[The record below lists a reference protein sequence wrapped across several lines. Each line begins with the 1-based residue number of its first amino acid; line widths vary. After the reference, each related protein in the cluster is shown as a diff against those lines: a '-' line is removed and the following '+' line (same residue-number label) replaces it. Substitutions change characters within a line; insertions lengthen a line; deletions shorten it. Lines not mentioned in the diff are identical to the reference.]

1 MVGIPPERVRTVAVV
16 GHTGSG
22 KTTLVEALLATAG
35 VIKRMGRVE
44 DGTTVSDHEPE
55 EKERGGSLFAT
66 AATMTW
72 TPHVE
77 PGGPAEQ
84 PHLVQLLDCPGDP
97 DLLGQVDA
105 ALHVADL
112 ALIVVS
118 AADGVQVGTELAW
131 RLCDDLGLPRL
142 VVLTACD
149 KERAD
154 VDGVVSELKERF
166 GRGIAPLELP
176 VGAEADFRGVLDLL
190 SDRCCTYQDGTPTC
204 GPIPEDMLDEEHA
217 VHDQLVE
224 GIVEA
229 DDELMMR
236 YLDGDVLTVAEL
248 EKALAS
254 GVAEGVVHPVVLASS
269 TRRVALDRLADYLCE
284 VGPSPADRPSVLT
297 NGEALTSDP
306 NGPAVAVV
314 WRTIDD
320 RFQGRL
326 SLCRCLSGT
335 ITPDAVLRNP
345 RAAADERLHQLLAVR
360 GAATEVVQEVVS
372 GHVFAVAKLATT
384 GTGDTLASKG
394 CESVVDWSP
403 PPPPVHEVAISPKGR
418 ADDDKLMTAL
428 QRLQQEDPWLVV
440 RRDDEAHQTVLGGRG
455 AMHLQVALQRLQRK
469 FAVEVEV
476 GDVAVPYRETV
487 RAPATAEGRYKKQTG
502 GHGQFGVCTL
512 VVEPLARGA
521 GFEFVDAV
529 VGGAIPRNLIPAVEK
544 GVVEAMARGGPAGY
558 RVVDV
563 RVTLTDGKHHPVDSS
578 EMSFKAAGA
587 LAFNEALAKAGTVV
601 LEPVRKLVVTC
612 PPELQGDVLGDLT
625 SRRGRVVGTDVD
637 RRGDAVI
644 TALVPVA
651 ELRRYALDLRSL
663 SSTRATFSAEP
674 AGYDERPAHLAVT

>member
-1 MVGIPPERVRTVAVV
+1 MGIPPERVRTVAVV

-22 KTTLVEALLATAG
+22 KTTLVEALLATGG
-35 VIKRMGRVE
+35 VINRMGRVE

-55 EKERGGSLFAT
+55 EKERGGSLFTA

-77 PGGPAEQ
+77 PGGPEEQ

-112 ALIVVS
+112 ALIVVG

-154 VDGVVSELKERF
+154 PGRVVAELKERF

-190 SDRCCTYQDGTPTC
+190 SDRCCTYEGGKPTC
-204 GPIPEDMLDEEHA
+204 GPIPDDMVDEEHA

-229 DDELMMR
+229 DDDLMMR
-236 YLDGDVLTVAEL
+236 YLEGDVPTVVEL
-248 EKALAS
+248 EKALAQ
-254 GVAEGVVHPVVLASS
+254 GVAAGVVHPVVLASAL
-269 TRRVALDRLADYLCE
+269 RCVAVDRLADFLCE
-284 VGPSPADRPSVLT
+284 VGTSPVARPTLLT
-297 NGEALTSDP
+297 DGELLACDAA
-306 NGPAVAVV
+306 GPTVAVV

-335 ITPDAVLRNP
+335 ITPDAVLRNS
-345 RAAADERLHQLLAVR
+345 RAGDERLHQLLSLR
-360 GAATEVVQEVVS
+360 GASTEPVPEVS
-372 GHVFAVAKLATT
+372 AGQLFAVAKLAST
-384 GTGDTLASKG
+384 GTGDTLAAKG
-394 CESVVDWSP
+394 CEAVVDWSP
-403 PPPPVHEVAISPKGR
+403 PPPPAHEVAIAPKGR

-428 QRLQQEDPWLVV
+428 HRLQQEDPWLVV

-455 AMHLQVALQRLQRK
+455 GMHLQVALQRLQRK
-469 FAVEVEV
+469 YAVEVET
-476 GDVAVPYRETV
+476 GEVAIPYRETI
-487 RAPATAEGRYKKQTG
+487 RGTATAEGRYKKQTG
-502 GHGQFGVCTL
+502 GHGQYGVCTL
-512 VVEPLARGA
+512 VVEPLPRGG
-521 GFEFVDAV
+521 GFEFVDAI

-544 GVVEAMARGGPAGY
+544 GVLEAMARGGPAGY
-558 RVVDV
+558 QVIDV
-563 RVTLTDGKHHPVDSS
+563 KVTLTDGKYHSVDSS

-587 LAFNEALAKAGTVV
+587 LAFNEALASAGTVV

-625 SRRGRVVGTDVD
+625 SRRGRVVGADVD
-637 RRGDAVI
+637 GRGDAVI
-644 TALVPVA
+644 TALVPAA

-663 SSTRATFSAEP
+663 SSTRATFSAEE
-674 AGYDERPAHLAVT
+674 AGYDERPAHLAMT

>member
-1 MVGIPPERVRTVAVV
+1 VHTVAVV

-22 KTTLVEALLATAG
+22 KTTLVEALLATGG
-35 VIKRMGRVE
+35 VINRMGRVE

-55 EKERGGSLFAT
+55 EKERGGSLFT
-66 AATMTW
+66 AAVAMTW
-72 TPHVE
+72 TPRVE
-77 PGGPAEQ
+77 PGGPEEA
-84 PHLVQLLDCPGDP
+84 PHLLQLLDCPGDP
-97 DLLGQVDA
+97 DLVGQVDA

-112 ALIVVS
+112 AVVVVS

-131 RLCDDLGLPRL
+131 RLCDDLSLPRL

-154 VDGVVSELKERF
+154 VDGAVAELKERF

-176 VGAEADFRGVLDLL
+176 VVAAAGFCGVLDLL
-190 SDRCCTYQDGTPTC
+190 SDRCCTYEDGEPSC
-204 GPIPEDMLDEEHA
+204 GPIPDDLVDLEHA

-229 DDELMMR
+229 DDDLVER
-236 YLDGDVLTVAEL
+236 YLAGDAPSVAEL
-248 EKALAS
+248 ERALAS
-254 GVAEGVVHPVVLASS
+254 GVAAGVVHPVVLVSAV
-269 TRRVALDRLADYLCE
+269 RCVAVDRLADYLCE
-284 VGPSPADRPSVLT
+284 VGSSPADRATLLSD
-297 NGEALTSDP
+297 GELLASDP
-306 NGPAVAVV
+306 AGPAVAVV

-335 ITPDAVLRNP
+335 IRNDMVLRNA
-345 RAAADERLHQLLAVR
+345 RTGGDEKLHQLLSVF
-360 GAATEVVQEVVS
+360 GALTEPVEEVVAGQL
-372 GHVFAVAKLATT
+372 FAAPKLAAA
-384 GTGDTLASKG
+384 TGDTLAAKG
-394 CESVVDWSP
+394 CESVIEWSP
-403 PPPPVHEVAISPKGR
+403 PPQPAHELAIAPKGR

-428 QRLQQEDPWLVV
+428 HRLQQEDPWLAV

-455 AMHLQVALQRLQRK
+455 GVHLQVAIQRLQRK

-476 GDVAVPYRETV
+476 EDVAIPYRET
-487 RAPATAEGRYKKQTG
+487 AQTAATAEGRYKKQTG

-512 VVEPLARGA
+512 VVEPLPRGA
-521 GFEFVDAV
+521 GFEFVNAV

-544 GVVEAMARGGPAGY
+544 GVIEAMTRGGPAGY

-563 RVTLTDGKHHPVDSS
+563 KVTLTEGKHHPVDSS

-601 LEPVRKLVVTC
+601 LEPIRQLVVTC
-612 PPELQGDVLGDLT
+612 PFDLQGDVLGDLT
-625 SRRGRVVGTDVD
+625 ARRGRVVGTDVD
-637 RRGDAVI
+637 GRGDAVI
-644 TALVPVA
+644 TALVPVV

-663 SSTRATFSAEP
+663 SSTRATFVAEP
-674 AGYDERPAHLAVT
+674 AGYDERPAHLAAT

>member
-1 MVGIPPERVRTVAVV
+1 MGIPPERVRTVAVV

-35 VIKRMGRVE
+35 AISRMGRVE

-55 EKERGGSLFAT
+55 EKERGGSLFTT

-77 PGGPAEQ
+77 PGGPEEQ

-112 ALIVVS
+112 ALIVVG

-149 KERAD
+149 KDRAD
-154 VDGVVSELKERF
+154 VDAVVTELKERF

-190 SDRCCTYQDGTPTC
+190 SDRCCTYDGGTPTC
-204 GPIPEDMLDEEHA
+204 GPIPDDLVDLEHA

-224 GIVEA
+224 GIVEG
-229 DDELMMR
+229 DDDLMMR
-236 YLDGDVLTVAEL
+236 YLEGDVPTVAEL

-254 GVAEGVVHPVVLASS
+254 GVAAGVVHPVVLASA
-269 TRRVALDRLADYLCE
+269 TQRVAVDRLADYLCE
-284 VGPSPADRPSVLT
+284 VGPSPADRPTLLAD
-297 NGEALTSDP
+297 GELLASDP
-306 NGPAVAVV
+306 GGPAVAVV

-335 ITPDAVLRNP
+335 ITPDTVLRNA
-345 RAAADERLHQLLAVR
+345 RAAADERLHQLLSVR
-360 GAATEVVQEVVS
+360 GASTEPVQEVTA
-372 GHVFAVAKLATT
+372 GQIFAVAKLSAAA
-384 GTGDTLASKG
+384 TGDTLAAKG
-394 CESVVDWSP
+394 CPSVVDWSP
-403 PPPPVHEVAISPKGR
+403 PPPPAHEVAIAPRGR

-428 QRLQQEDPWLVV
+428 HRLQQEDPWLVV

-455 AMHLQVALQRLQRK
+455 GVHLQVALQRLQRK

-476 GDVAVPYRETV
+476 GEVAIPYRETI
-487 RAPATAEGRYKKQTG
+487 RASATAEGRYKKQTG
-502 GHGQFGVCTL
+502 GHGQYGVCTL
-512 VVEPLARGA
+512 VVEPLPRGG

-544 GVVEAMARGGPAGY
+544 GVVESMARGGQAGY

-563 RVTLTDGKHHPVDSS
+563 KVTLTDGKYHSVDSS

-587 LAFNEALAKAGTVV
+587 LAFNDALATAGTVV
-601 LEPVRKLVVTC
+601 LEPVRRLVVTC
-612 PPELQGDVLGDLT
+612 PLELQGDVLGDLT
-625 SRRGRVVGTDVD
+625 SRRGRVLGADVD
-637 RRGDAVI
+637 GRGDAVI
-644 TALVPVA
+644 TALVPAA

-663 SSTRATFSAEP
+663 SSTRATFAGEA
-674 AGYDERPAHLAVT
+674 AGYDERPAHLALT

>member
-1 MVGIPPERVRTVAVV
+1 MGIPPERVRTVAVV

-22 KTTLVEALLATAG
+22 KTTLVEALLATGG

-55 EKERGGSLFAT
+55 EKERGGSLFT
-66 AATMTW
+66 SAATMTW

-77 PGGPAEQ
+77 PGGPEEQ

-112 ALIVVS
+112 ALIVVG

-154 VDGVVSELKERF
+154 VDGVVAELKARF

-190 SDRCCTYQDGTPTC
+190 SDRCCTYRDGTPNC
-204 GPIPEDMLDEEHA
+204 GPIPEDMVDMEHA

-229 DDELMMR
+229 DDDLMMR
-236 YLDGDVLTVAEL
+236 YLEGDVPSVAEL

-254 GVAEGVVHPVVLASS
+254 GVAQGVVHPVVLASA
-269 TRRVALDRLADYLCE
+269 TRRVAVDRLADYLCE
-284 VGPSPADRPSVLT
+284 VGPSPADRPSILT
-297 NGEALTSDP
+297 NGEPLDSDP
-306 NGPAVAVV
+306 DGPAVAVV

-326 SLCRCLSGT
+326 SLCRCVSGT
-335 ITPDAVLRNP
+335 ITPDAVLRNAG
-345 RAAADERLHQLLAVR
+345 AAADERLHQLLSVR
-360 GAATEVVQEVVS
+360 GAATEPVQEVMS
-372 GHVFAVAKLATT
+372 GHLFAVAKLAST

-403 PPPPVHEVAISPKGR
+403 SPPPVHEVAIAPKGR

-428 QRLQQEDPWLVV
+428 HRLQQEDPWLVV

-455 AMHLQVALQRLQRK
+455 AMHLQVALQRMQRK

-476 GDVAVPYRETV
+476 GDVTVPYRETV
-487 RAPATAEGRYKKQTG
+487 RETVTAEGRYKKQTG

-512 VVEPLARGA
+512 VVEPLPRGA

-544 GVVEAMARGGPAGY
+544 GVVEAMARGGPAGH

-587 LAFNEALAKAGTVV
+587 LAFHEALAKAGTVV
-601 LEPVRKLVVTC
+601 LEPIRKLVVTC

-625 SRRGRVVGTDVD
+625 SRRGRVVGADVD
-637 RRGDAVI
+637 GRGDAVI
-644 TALVPVA
+644 TALVPAA

-663 SSTRATFSAEP
+663 SSSRATFSTEP
-674 AGYDERPAHLAVT
+674 AGYDERPAHLSVT

>member
-1 MVGIPPERVRTVAVV
+1 MSIPPQRVRTVAVV

-22 KTTLVEALLATAG
+22 KTTLVEALLATGG
-35 VIKRMGRVE
+35 VVSRMGRVE

-55 EKERGGSLFAT
+55 EKERGGSLFTA
-66 AATMTW
+66 AATMAW

-77 PGGPAEQ
+77 PGGPEEQ

-97 DLLGQVDA
+97 DLLGQVGA

-112 ALIVVS
+112 VLVVVG

-131 RLCDDLGLPRL
+131 RLCDELSLPRL

-149 KERAD
+149 RERAD
-154 VDGVVSELKERF
+154 VDAVVTELKERF

-176 VGAEADFRGVLDLL
+176 VGSENEFRGVLDLL
-190 SDRCCTYQDGTPTC
+190 SDRCCTYENGKPTC
-204 GPIPEDMLDEEHA
+204 GPIPADLVDVEHA

-229 DDELMMR
+229 DDGLMER
-236 YLDGDVLTVAEL
+236 YLEGETPSVAEL

-254 GVAEGVVHPVVLASS
+254 GVAAGVVFPVVLASA
-269 TRRVALDRLADYLCE
+269 TRQVAIDRLADYLCE
-284 VGPSPADRPSVLT
+284 VGPSPADRPTLLT
-297 NGEALTSDP
+297 DGELLPTDP
-306 NGPAVAVV
+306 AGPAVAVV

-335 ITPDAVLRNP
+335 ITPDTVLRN
-345 RAAADERLHQLLAVR
+345 ATTAADERLHQLLSIR
-360 GAATEVVQEVVS
+360 GSATEPVQEVTA
-372 GHVFAVAKLATT
+372 GQLFAVAKLATT
-384 GTGDTLASKG
+384 GTGETLAGKG
-394 CESVVDWSP
+394 CSAVADWP
-403 PPPPVHEVAISPKGR
+403 PPPPAAHEVAIIPKGR
-418 ADDDKLMTAL
+418 SDDDKLMTAL
-428 QRLQQEDPWLVV
+428 HRLQQEDPWLVV

-455 AMHLQVALQRLQRK
+455 GVHLQVALQRLQRK

-476 GDVAVPYRETV
+476 AEVAVSYRETL
-487 RAPATAEGRYKKQTG
+487 AASATAEGRYKKQTG

-512 VVEPLARGA
+512 VVEPLARGD
-521 GFEFVDAV
+521 GFEFVDSV

-544 GVVEAMARGGPAGY
+544 GVIEAMARGGPSGHP
-558 RVVDV
+558 VVDV
-563 RVTLTDGKHHPVDSS
+563 RVTVTDGKHHPVDSS

-587 LAFNEALAKAGTVV
+587 LAFHEALAQAGTVV
-601 LEPVRKLVVTC
+601 LEPVAKLVVTC
-612 PPELQGDVLGDLT
+612 PMTLQGEVLGDLT
-625 SRRGRVVGTDVD
+625 SRRGRVVGVDVD
-637 RRGDAVI
+637 GRGDAVI
-644 TALVPVA
+644 TATVPAA

-663 SSTRATFSAEP
+663 SSTRATFTVEP
-674 AGYDERPAHLAVT
+674 AGYDERPAHLMGVS

>member
-1 MVGIPPERVRTVAVV
+1 
-16 GHTGSG
+16 
-22 KTTLVEALLATAG
+22 
-35 VIKRMGRVE
+35 MGRVE

-55 EKERGGSLFAT
+55 EKERGGSLLTT
-66 AATMTW
+66 AATLTW

-112 ALIVVS
+112 ALVVVG

-142 VVLTACD
+142 VVLTGCD

-154 VDGVVSELKERF
+154 VDRVVAELKERF

-176 VGAEADFRGVLDLL
+176 VGAEASFRGVLDLL
-190 SDRCCTYQDGTPTC
+190 SDLCCTYEGGERTC
-204 GPIPEDMLDEEHA
+204 GPIPDDMVDLEHT

-224 GIVEA
+224 GIVEG
-229 DDELMMR
+229 DDALMER
-236 YLDGDVLTVAEL
+236 YLDGDTISVAEL
-248 EKALAS
+248 EKALAA
-254 GVAEGVVHPVVLASS
+254 GVAAGAVFPVVLTSA
-269 TRRVALDRLADYLCE
+269 TRCIAVDRLADFLCE
-284 VGPSPADRPSVLT
+284 VGTSPVARPTLLAD
-297 NGEALTSDP
+297 GESLATDP
-306 NGPAVAVV
+306 GGPAVAVV

-335 ITPDAVLRNP
+335 ITPGTVLHNARTGS
-345 RAAADERLHQLLAVR
+345 DERLHQLLSVC
-360 GAATEVVQEVVS
+360 GAGTEPVQEVS
-372 GHVFAVAKLATT
+372 AGQVFAVAKLSATA
-384 GTGDTLASKG
+384 TGDTLAAKG
-394 CESVVDWSP
+394 CGAVADWSP
-403 PPPPVHEVAISPKGR
+403 LPPPAYEVAIAPKGR

-428 QRLQQEDPWLVV
+428 HRIQQEDPWLSV

-455 AMHLQVALQRLQRK
+455 GVHLQVALQRLQRK
-469 FAVEVEV
+469 FAVELET
-476 GDVAVPYRETV
+476 GEVAVPYRETV
-487 RAPATAEGRYKKQTG
+487 RASVKAEGKYKKQTG
-502 GHGQFGVCTL
+502 GHGQFGVCTI
-512 VVEPLARGA
+512 VVDPLPRGA

-544 GVVEAMARGGPAGY
+544 GVIEAMGRGGPAGHQ
-558 RVVDV
+558 VVDV

-578 EMSFKAAGA
+578 EMSFKAAGS
-587 LAFNEALAKAGTVV
+587 LAFSEALAKAGTSV

-612 PPELQGDVLGDLT
+612 PLELQGEVLGDLK
-625 SRRGRVVGTDVD
+625 SRRGRVVGADVD
-637 RRGDAVI
+637 GRGDAVI
-644 TALVPVA
+644 SALVPAA
-651 ELRRYALDLRSL
+651 ELRRYAVDLRSL
-663 SSTRATFSAEP
+663 SSTRATFTVEP
-674 AGYDERPAHLAVT
+674 AGYEERPAHLVAT